1 MVDREVSRFLYDRD
15 LSHGD
20 RQTVTHSP
28 AACSN
33 ILNEQDFE
41 LFLSF

>member
-20 RQTVTHSP
+20 SPFVTLASRP
-28 AACSN
+28 ET
-33 ILNEQDFE
+33 NEVM
-41 LFLSF
+41 